1 MAGTTST
8 LFFVFIVLSAAAAAA
23 AAATQTDVAI
33 DEAYA
38 HLVNITGNQEFWAE
52 RTEDAR
58 AYNRAAYMSDPVL
71 LMDRFNDGE
80 PRPTKAPAATRSRSL
95 VAARRLGPGSEAPWA
110 FSASDGHSGFSA
122 SDGVSVIRVQRR
134 LHRSTMHVSIHGC
147 ADGLFPTRSSPNFI
161 TM

>member
-8 LFFVFIVLSAAAAAA
+8 LFFFVVLLSA

-110 FSASDGHSGFSA
+110 SATGPPTATPASA
-122 SDGVSVIRVQRR
+122 PA
-134 LHRSTMHVSIHGC
+134 T
-147 ADGLFPTRSSPNFI
+147 ASP
-161 TM
+161 

>member
-1 MAGTTST
+1 MAGTMST
-8 LFFVFIVLSAAAAAA
+8 LFFFVLLAATA

-33 DEAYA
+33 DGAYA

-80 PRPTKAPAATRSRSL
+80 ARPTAAASAPAATRSRSL
-95 VAARRLGPGSEAPWA
+95 VAARRLGPGSEVPWA
-110 FSASDGHSGFSA
+110 SATGSPPTATPAPAPATATA
-122 SDGVSVIRVQRR
+122 S
-134 LHRSTMHVSIHGC
+134 
-147 ADGLFPTRSSPNFI
+147 P
-161 TM
+161 